1 MIIKVCGMRE
11 PENIRAVEALPVDY
25 IGLIFYPPSPRHV
38 DALPPTLPKQCQRVG
53 VFVNATAEE
62 ILQRISTF
70 QLDMVQLHGHESP
83 HFCRK
88 LRQRIP
94 PSLKIMKMIPIAT
107 ENDISLTRSYSE
119 AIDYFL
125 FESKIPTKGNTY
137 GGSGQQ
143 FDWNILN
150 HYHGS
155 IPFLLTGGIGEDD
168 AQRIL
173 QFHHPQFAGI
183 DLNSRFETAPAIK
196 DITKLHTFIDKVKK
210 LN

>member
-38 DALPPTLPKQCQRVG
+38 DALPPTLLKQCQRVG

-62 ILQRISTF
+62 ILQKISTF

-88 LRQRIP
+88 LRQRIH
-94 PSLKIMKMIPIAT
+94 PSQKIMKMIPIAT